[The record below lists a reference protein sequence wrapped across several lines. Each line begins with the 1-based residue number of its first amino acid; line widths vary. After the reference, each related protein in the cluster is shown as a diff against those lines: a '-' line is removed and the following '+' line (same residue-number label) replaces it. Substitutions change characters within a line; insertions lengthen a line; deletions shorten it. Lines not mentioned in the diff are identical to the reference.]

1 MRTLIRRSQAQS
13 SISKDDIAS
22 GPYLLSFLL
31 SFSLSFILSF
41 FFCHTIEGLTLMLIC
56 SLLPDDE
63 GEAGSGSG
71 SGSEDE

>member
-22 GPYLLSFLL
+22 GSYLLLFLVSL
-31 SFSLSFILSF
+31 SFSFILSF
-41 FFCHTIEGLTLMLIC
+41 ILCHTIEGSTLMLIC
-56 SLLPDDE
+56 LLLPDDE
-63 GEAGSGSG
+63 GEAGSGSS